1 MSANTTDS
9 QNHFARGLISK
20 VLERPSMTTRNPAG
34 AVFFGRSGAL
44 AAGSGEGGVGAE
56 GGDGGE
62 GGVGAE
68 EGEGGEGGE
77 GGVAAAGGEG
87 GEGSGD
93 GTPAHFPVR
102 MASRSWPSHTS
113 AGLEHDSRASVCHMY
128 GL

>member
-44 AAGSGEGGVGAE
+44 AAGSGEGG
-56 GGDGGE
+56 
-62 GGVGAE
+62 
-68 EGEGGEGGE
+68 
-77 GGVAAAGGEG
+77 
-87 GEGSGD
+87 EGSGD